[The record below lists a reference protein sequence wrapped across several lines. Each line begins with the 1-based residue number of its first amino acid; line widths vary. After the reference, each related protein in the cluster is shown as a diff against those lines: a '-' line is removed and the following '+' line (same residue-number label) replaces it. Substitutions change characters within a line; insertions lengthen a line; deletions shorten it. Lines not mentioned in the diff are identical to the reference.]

1 MAKRFQRGLVV
12 GKFAPLHRGHE
23 LVIRRALEACQEVVL
38 ISYSQPELS
47 GCDPARRER
56 WLAALFPTT
65 RRLVVTDDIL
75 AARVGPG
82 AEPREIPRNTA
93 NELDHRRFC
102 AWLCLELLGGPVDA
116 VFTSEAYGDGFA
128 RELTRCFRERNAG
141 ARAVHHELVDE
152 ARSLMPISG
161 AVVRQ
166 DVHRHRQWLSPEVYS
181 SFVQRICILGGEST
195 GKSTLAAALAL
206 ALETLH
212 VPEYGRELWEAKRG
226 ALVFD
231 DLLAIAQRQIEM
243 EDEAAGHANRFLFC
257 DTSPLTTLFY
267 SQHLFQRAAPA
278 LEELAHR
285 AYDLTVL
292 CAPDFPFVQDGT
304 RQPESF
310 RLLQHAWYLRELSLR
325 GIPYDLLTGQAA
337 ERVARITKRLTSV
350 GSGAP
355 AA

>member
-1 MAKRFQRGLVV
+1 MSKRFHRGLVV

-23 LVIRRALEACQEVVL
+23 LVIRRALEVCEEVVL

-47 GCDPARRER
+47 GCEPTRRER

-65 RRLVVTDDIL
+65 RRLVVTDEIL
-75 AARVGPG
+75 ATRAEPG
-82 AEPREIPRNTA
+82 AEPRTMPRNDA

-102 AWLCLELLGGPVDA
+102 AWLCLEWLGGPVDA

-141 ARAVHHELVDE
+141 VAVVHHELVDE
-152 ARSLMPISG
+152 ARSLIPISG
-161 AVVRQ
+161 AVLRQ
-166 DVHRHRQWLSPEVYS
+166 DVHANRQWLAPAVYA
-181 SFVQRICILGGEST
+181 SFVKRICILGGEST
-195 GKSTLAAALAL
+195 GKSTLAVALAQ
-206 ALETLH
+206 ALDTLH

-231 DLLAIAQRQIEM
+231 DLLAIGQRQVEM
-243 EDEAAGHANRFLFC
+243 EDEAAGRANRYLVC

-267 SQHLFQRAAPA
+267 SQHMFQRVAPA
-278 LEELAHR
+278 LEELARR
-285 AYDLTVL
+285 AYDLTLL

-325 GIPYDLLTGQAA
+325 GIPYELLTGQAA
-337 ERVARITKRLTSV
+337 ERVALITKRLTSV
-350 GSGAP
+350 
-355 AA
+355 

>member
-23 LVIRRALEACQEVVL
+23 MVIRRALEACKEVVL
-38 ISYSQPELS
+38 ISYSQPELP
-47 GCDPARRER
+47 GCEPARRER

-65 RRLVVTDDIL
+65 RRLVVTAEML

-82 AEPREIPRNTA
+82 DEPREIPHNTA
-93 NELDHRRFC
+93 NDLDHRRFC
-102 AWLCLELLGGPVDA
+102 AWLCLEWLGGPVEA
-116 VFTSEAYGDGFA
+116 IFTSEAYGDGFA
-128 RELTRCFRERNAG
+128 RELTRCFRERNPG

-152 ARSLMPISG
+152 ARLLMPISG
-161 AVVRQ
+161 TVLRQ
-166 DVHRHRQWLSPEVYS
+166 DVHGQREWLSPEVYA
-181 SFVQRICILGGEST
+181 SFVRRICILGGEST
-195 GKSTLAAALAL
+195 GKSTLAVALAQ

-212 VPEYGRELWEAKRG
+212 VAEYGRDLWETKGG

-231 DLLAIAQRQIEM
+231 DMLAIGQRQVEM
-243 EDEAAGHANRFLFC
+243 EDEAAGRANRYLFC

-267 SQHLFQRAAPA
+267 SQHLFQRAATA
-278 LEELAHR
+278 LEELARR
-285 AYDLTVL
+285 AYDVTVL

-310 RLLQHAWYLRELSLR
+310 RLLQHAWYVRELSRR
-325 GIPYDLLTGQAA
+325 GIAHELVTGQVA

-350 GSGAP
+350 
-355 AA
+355 

>member
-1 MAKRFQRGLVV
+1 MAKRFPRGLVV

-23 LVIRRALEACQEVVL
+23 MVIRRALEACKEVVL

-47 GCDPARRER
+47 GCEPTRRER

-65 RRLVVTDDIL
+65 RRLVITDEIL

-82 AEPREIPRNTA
+82 AEPRKIPRNNA

-102 AWLCLELLGGPVDA
+102 AWLCLEWLGGPVEA

-152 ARSLMPISG
+152 ARLLMPISG
-161 AVVRQ
+161 AVLRQ
-166 DVHRHRQWLSPEVYS
+166 DVHGHRQWLSPEVYA

-195 GKSTLAAALAL
+195 GKSTLAAALAQ
-206 ALETLH
+206 ALKTLH
-212 VPEYGRELWEAKRG
+212 VPEYGRDLWEAKRG

-231 DLLAIAQRQIEM
+231 DMLAIGQRQVEM
-243 EDEAAGHANRFLFC
+243 EDEAAGRANRYLFC

-278 LEELAHR
+278 LEELAR
-285 AYDLTVL
+285 RTYDLTVL

-325 GIPYDLLTGQAA
+325 GITHELLTGQAA

-350 GSGAP
+350 
-355 AA
+355 

>member
-23 LVIRRALEACQEVVL
+23 MVIRRALDACEEVVL

-47 GCDPARRER
+47 GCEPARRER

-65 RRLVVTDDIL
+65 RRLVVTDEIL
-75 AARVGPG
+75 AAWAGPG
-82 AEPREIPRNTA
+82 AEPRTIPTNDEDAR
-93 NELDHRRFC
+93 DHRRFC
-102 AWLCLELLGGPVDA
+102 AWLCLDWLGGPVDA
-116 VFTSEAYGDGFA
+116 IFTSEAYGDGFA
-128 RELTRCFRERNAG
+128 RDLTQYFRDKSAA
-141 ARAVHHELVDE
+141 ARAVHHELIDE
-152 ARSLMPISG
+152 ARVLMPISG
-161 AVVRQ
+161 TVLRQ
-166 DVHRHRQWLSPEVYS
+166 DVHGHRQWLSPEVYS

-206 ALETLH
+206 ELETLY
-212 VPEYGRELWEAKRG
+212 VPEYGRELWEARGG

-231 DLLAIAQRQIEM
+231 DMVAIGKRQVEM
-243 EDEAAGHANRFLFC
+243 EDEAAGRANRYLVC

-267 SQHLFQRAAPA
+267 SEHLFQRADPR

-285 AYDLTVL
+285 TYDMTFL

-325 GIPYDLLTGQAA
+325 GVSHEVLSGPVA
-337 ERVARITKRLTSV
+337 ERVAQVAKRLTSV
-350 GSGAP
+350 APGAP